1 MSDPQRPSPERP
13 AHTAAPSAR
22 GAAAG
27 AATHASHGIAR
38 LSTSWRTLSGEY
50 RLAAVAAV
58 GLFASMFLPWYEQ
71 TATGVARG
79 KPVTA
84 SETLSAFQVFSWVE
98 AAVLVVALAVLI
110 LCFTRGER
118 KSFHLPGGDGAVVF
132 AGGVWVCFLVFVRQ
146 LDKPEPN
153 VVPGLSATMG
163 VQWGIFIAF
172 LFGLLLAYAGL
183 RLRAAHRPE
192 PGPLDEAMASGRAP
206 RERPGRPLYDPT
218 GRDDDTRV
226 MLPDEEPT
234 RAAPDEEPQQAAL
247 PERQTPAPSPAAP
260 APATRPQPPDG
271 EQLRFDD

>member
-1 MSDPQRPSPERP
+1 MSDPHRPSPDRP
-13 AHTAAPSAR
+13 AHTAAPTAR
-22 GAAAG
+22 VAAAG
-27 AATHASHGIAR
+27 AATRATHGAAR
-38 LSTSWRTLSGEY
+38 LGSSWRALSGEY

-71 TATGVARG
+71 TSTGVAKG

-84 SETLSAFQVFSWVE
+84 SDTLSAFQVFSWVE
-98 AAVLVVALAVLI
+98 AAVLVVAIAVLV

-118 KSFHLPGGDGAVVF
+118 KSFHLPGGDGTVVF

-153 VVPGLSATMG
+153 AVPGLSATMG

-192 PGPLDEAMASGRAP
+192 PGPLDEAMASGRVP
-206 RERPGRPLYDPT
+206 RDRPGRPLYDPT
-218 GRDDDTRV
+218 GADDGDTRV

-234 RAAPDEEPQQAAL
+234 RAVPDEEPPQAAL
-247 PERQTPAPSPAAP
+247 PERQRPSPAAP
-260 APATRPQPPDG
+260 APATRPHPTGG
-271 EQLRFDD
+271 EQLRLDD